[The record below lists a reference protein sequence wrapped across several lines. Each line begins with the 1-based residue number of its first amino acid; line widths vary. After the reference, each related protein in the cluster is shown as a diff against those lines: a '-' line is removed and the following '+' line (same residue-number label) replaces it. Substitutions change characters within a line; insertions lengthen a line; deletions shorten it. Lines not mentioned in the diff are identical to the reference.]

1 MIEERKLNQ
10 GFEWLLVVAVLGLL
24 GVIYTLFASNLSF
37 CSRLTKQIK
46 VFPLVPTGGRGRAG
60 GWDTSCAA
68 DPILFFHLWLH
79 TAVQQQPAPTPPPA
93 RSRHPSLLR
102 TLQTN
107 LLTAC
112 HLSLV
117 YVYLILLYSEDN
129 LTDFHSISTLVEQ
142 SISHEWS
149 SYN

>member
-1 MIEERKLNQ
+1 MTCHEVMIEERKLNQ

-68 DPILFFHLWLH
+68 DPILFFHL
-79 TAVQQQPAPTPPPA
+79 
-93 RSRHPSLLR
+93 
-102 TLQTN
+102 
-107 LLTAC
+107 
-112 HLSLV
+112 
-117 YVYLILLYSEDN
+117 
-129 LTDFHSISTLVEQ
+129 
-142 SISHEWS
+142 
-149 SYN
+149 